1 MALDSVIKF
10 DAPTIIYVSCNP
22 KTLVNDLKVLRDRGY
37 EVREV
42 KVKDMFP
49 QTGHVECVVLIKKE

>member
-1 MALDSVIKF
+1 
-10 DAPTIIYVSCNP
+10 
-22 KTLVNDLKVLRDRGY
+22 VNDLKVLQDRGY

-49 QTGHVECVVLIKKE
+49 QTGHVECIALLQREIS